1 MLWTNEYFPRVRR
14 PSKLPVILSGEELMQ
29 FFDHVAQSEIPRGVD
44 GLLRRRTTRLRGGGA
59 ENIRYRLPAQVDPGR
74 ARQGEKGPLRHAVA
88 RVLEVL
94 RRYWYATCP
103 SIGYSPPGGLSG
115 IYARDPYRPPAAK
128 RRYDPV
134 CVRGSPLIC

>member
-1 MLWTNEYFPRVRR
+1 MLPSLKYRAALMACYGAGLRVSEVVALKISDIDCPR
-14 PSKLPVILSGEELMQ
+14 KLIRVEQGKGKKDRYAMLS
-29 FFDHVAQSEIPRGVD
+29 P
-44 GLLRRRTTRLRGGGA
+44 
-59 ENIRYRLPAQVDPGR
+59 
-74 ARQGEKGPLRHAVA
+74 